1 MGELS
6 IERDE
11 VFRIKTARRPGMLAK
26 ALAAAG
32 EHGANIGEI
41 ETVYIGAD
49 YNIREVAIIAPNA
62 SAIDKIAAAMDAI
75 DGVTVLP
82 GFIDKVFDQHRGG
95 KIEIKSRATVRT
107 LQDIREVYTPG
118 VARVCQAIA
127 DDPTVA
133 DYYTWRGRTVAIVT
147 NGTRVLGLGN
157 IGPAA
162 ALPVMEGKALFY
174 AQLVD
179 VNAVPIVLDA
189 DEPKDVIDTV
199 KRLAPGFGAIHL
211 EDIATPGVYEVERE
225 LERQLSIPVFHD
237 DQHGTAV
244 VVVAAI
250 LSAARSVGKEIGELS
265 FGQLGLGA
273 AGSAI
278 AGLAS
283 GFGFKELRAF
293 DPSPHGIARLEDVV
307 EPDVGFVTGTDEA
320 MFNMIVERSDVLVM
334 TTGRAGLLT
343 PDRVR
348 EGQIIMALTNPI
360 AEITPG
366 DAREAGAAVA
376 ADGSIVN
383 NVLAY
388 PGLIRGA
395 LDAKVAKV
403 TSAMKR
409 AAAFAIADA
418 APGGQL
424 LPEPLDVA
432 VHAAVAAAVMEAA
445 AGDQSPS
452 R

>member
-32 EHGANIGEI
+32 EFGANIGEI

-49 YNIREVAIIAPNA
+49 YNIREVAIIAPDA
-62 SAIDKIAAAMDAI
+62 EAIDRIAVAMDSI
-75 DGVTVLP
+75 EGVTVLP
-82 GFIDKVFDQHRGG
+82 GNVDKVFDQHRGG
-95 KIEIKSRATVRT
+95 KIEVRARATVRT

-118 VARVCQAIA
+118 VARVCQAIV
-127 DDPTVA
+127 DDETVA

-189 DEPKDVIDTV
+189 DDPRDVIDTV
-199 KRLAPGFGAIHL
+199 TRLAPGFGAIHL

-225 LERQLSIPVFHD
+225 LERRLSIPVFHD

-250 LSAARSVGKEIGELS
+250 LSAARSVGRDIGELT

-278 AGLAS
+278 AALAS

-293 DPSPHGIARLEDVV
+293 DPSPLGIARLEEVAESGV
-307 EPDVGFVTGTDEA
+307 ELITGTDED
-320 MFNMIVERSDVLVM
+320 MFNTIVERSDVLVM
-334 TTGRAGLLT
+334 TTGQAGLLS
-343 PDRVR
+343 PAKVR
-348 EGQIIMALTNPI
+348 DGQIIMALTNPI

-395 LDAKVAKV
+395 LDAKVSGV

-432 VHAAVAAAVMEAA
+432 VHAAVADAVMEAA
-445 AGDQSPS
+445 GSGQKPS
-452 R
+452 Q